1 MNNSVKTSNINIETI
16 AKKKDLKCNT
26 KLLLNTNRILIEKL
40 FFLKMMI
47 QTTKYKRLQIIS
59 IIIKKVQN
67 DQK

>member
-1 MNNSVKTSNINIETI
+1 MKTSNINIETI